1 MPNPRLQRYV
11 SGVSGALALLVLL
24 AACEAEWEGAEL
36 TLEQPP
42 SPRDTVE
49 APAEEEAEAP
59 PLPAPPMLYRVE
71 AEEDGSARVSPLAL
85 VRDGALRGLPSP
97 TDAESWWG
105 RFDSAFL
112 SAGQELPLLAGGARL
127 GTVVLSGAVEGS
139 SPGCPG
145 AASGEL
151 LLPPGRQP
159 PASAFAVSPGAGP
172 GGLPGRPAGS
182 ETTGRQRTFA
192 PILAER
198 LLREAGVERHYLA
211 READL
216 RPAALGDSVPGFA
229 ATFLIADSLTSGPPD
244 GRAVSLLVLARP
256 HPSDGYVPEW
266 SLVQRYE
273 SAGEKA
279 AYRYVESLPLGG
291 DGRIDVLRRYG
302 DGGSRLTAAWEVDG
316 DRRIRWS
323 APDPCPEGEGE

>member
-11 SGVSGALALLVLL
+11 SGVSGAVALLVLL
-24 AACEAEWEGAEL
+24 AACEAQWEGAEL

-49 APAEEEAEAP
+49 APVEEEAEAP
-59 PLPAPPMLYRVE
+59 PLPEPPVLYRVE

-85 VRDGALRGLPSP
+85 LRDGELRDLPAP
-97 TDAESWWG
+97 TDAGSWWN

-112 SAGQELPLLAGGARL
+112 SAGQELPLLAGGVRL
-127 GTVVLSGAVEGS
+127 GTVVLSGALEGS

-145 AASGEL
+145 AASAGL

-172 GGLPGRPAGS
+172 AGLPGRPAGS
-182 ETTGRQRTFA
+182 GTTTRQRTFT

-198 LLREAGVERHYLA
+198 LLQEAGVERHYLA

-229 ATFLIADSLTSGPPD
+229 ATFLIADSLAAGPPD
-244 GRAVSLLVLARP
+244 GRAVSLLFLARP

-266 SLVQRYE
+266 SLVHRYE
-273 SAGEKA
+273 TAGEKA
-279 AYRYVESLPLGG
+279 AYRYVESLPLG

-302 DGGSRLTAAWEVDG
+302 GDGSRLTAAWEVDG

-323 APDPCPEGEGE
+323 APDPCPEGGRE